1 MNYKD
6 RFDPVKTY
14 EDNIIKIQK
23 ISSHI
28 VFTIED
34 GEYGDV
40 INHAYTEKRLT
51 LYMLWEA
58 YYMGYKENKIEE
70 VTREDFLSRSSILDT
85 LQEIRE
91 FIEDALFVKYSEDE
105 IANIRNLFLFVC

>member
-6 RFDPVKTY
+6 RLEPVKTY

-28 VFTIED
+28 IFTLADE
-34 GEYGDV
+34 EYGDV
-40 INHAYTEKRLT
+40 IDHAHTEKRFT
-51 LYMLWEA
+51 LYMLWNA
-58 YYMGYKENKIEE
+58 YYMGYVETKIEE
-70 VTREDFLSRSSILDT
+70 VTKEDFLSRSSVLDA

-91 FIEDALFVKYSEDE
+91 FVENALSVKYSEDE
-105 IANIRNLFLFVC
+105 IANVKNLFLLIC